1 MIEHGFCGG
10 FWWIFPLVMIVLCF
24 FMVRGRR
31 WPMMFGFGSR
41 WADWDRSWTRD
52 SAKDILDR
60 RYASGEIN
68 RSEYEEMRKVLDD
81 EPASAE

>member
-1 MIEHGFCGG
+1 MIGHEHCIG

-24 FMVRGRR
+24 FWMRGRR
-31 WPMMFGFGSR
+31 WPMMCGFGSR
-41 WADWDRSWTRD
+41 WADLDREWTRD
-52 SAKDILDR
+52 SAKEILDR

-68 RSEYEEMRKVLDD
+68 QSEYEEMKKVLDD